1 MDGHF
6 GIGIMLINPT
16 QNFNLINV
24 TTNDD
29 ILPTKYFL
37 YFKKFTQKV
46 KYELLI

>member
-6 GIGIMLINPT
+6 GIGIMLINPP

-24 TTNDD
+24 TKNGD
-29 ILPTKYFL
+29 ILPTKYFI
-37 YFKKFTQKV
+37 YIKKITQKV